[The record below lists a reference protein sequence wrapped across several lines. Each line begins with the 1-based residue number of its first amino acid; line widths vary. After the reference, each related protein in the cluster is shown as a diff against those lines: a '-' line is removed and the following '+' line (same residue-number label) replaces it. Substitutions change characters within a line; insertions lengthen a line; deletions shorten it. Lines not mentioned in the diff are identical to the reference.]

1 MFIGVVGLVADFES
15 RLIHSR
21 TRDAEAVS
29 VSVDGHEE
37 RRVTCRYSRLVV
49 RLIYAGWL
57 PQDDC
62 SAGTVLLL

>member
-1 MFIGVVGLVADFES
+1 METASGTAVP
-15 RLIHSR
+15 
-21 TRDAEAVS
+21 EAVS

>member
-1 MFIGVVGLVADFES
+1 MGQVEAAPGTSVPG
-15 RLIHSR
+15 
-21 TRDAEAVS
+21 AVS
-29 VSVDGHEE
+29 VSVDGHGE
-37 RRVTCRYSRLVV
+37 RRTACRYSRLVV